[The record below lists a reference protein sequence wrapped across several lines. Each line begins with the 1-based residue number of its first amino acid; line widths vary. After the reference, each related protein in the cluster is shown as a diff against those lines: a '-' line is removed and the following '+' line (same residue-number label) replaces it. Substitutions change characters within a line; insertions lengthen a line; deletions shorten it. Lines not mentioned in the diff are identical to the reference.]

1 MLAMIVLVCLGL
13 PLIGI
18 PILAFAA
25 IGIRDAVKHRND
37 DEMDPVLKEWL

>member
-18 PILAFAA
+18 PILVFAA
-25 IGIRDAVKHRND
+25 IGIRDAVRQRKD
-37 DEMDPVLKEWL
+37 DIDPLIKEWL